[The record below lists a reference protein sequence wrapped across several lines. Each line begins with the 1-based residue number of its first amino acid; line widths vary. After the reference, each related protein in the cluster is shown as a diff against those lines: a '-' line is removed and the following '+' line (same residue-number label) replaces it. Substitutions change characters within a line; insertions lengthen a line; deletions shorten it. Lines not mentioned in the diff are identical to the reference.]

1 MSNGKK
7 SDAICCDRLMTAGL
21 ALGVALFLAAVIA
34 RPFLVA
40 EGMEPAPTQT
50 EQAELSLFTDT
61 PEEGMQVAIRLSRL
75 GVTETQPDREV
86 LHSLRPEY
94 ASDAD
99 ALIASSHVIAVHFQT
114 VAAANDYWR

>member
-1 MSNGKK
+1 MSDKK
-7 SDAICCDRLMTAGL
+7 RSDAICCSRLVTGGL
-21 ALGVALFLAAVIA
+21 ALGVILFLAAVIA
-34 RPFLVA
+34 RPFLVG
-40 EGMEPAPTQT
+40 EGMEPDPAQV
-50 EQAELSLFTDT
+50 EQAKLSLITDT
-61 PEEGMQVAIRLSRL
+61 PEEGMQVAIRLARL

>member
-1 MSNGKK
+1 MRETRRRT
-7 SDAICCDRLMTAGL
+7 AICDLRLVSRGMALGL
-21 ALGVALFLAAVIA
+21 ALLLATLIA
-34 RPFLVA
+34 RSLLVA
-40 EGMEPAPTQT
+40 EATEPSPAQA
-50 EQAELSLFTDT
+50 EQAELSLITDT
-61 PEEGMQVAIRLSRL
+61 PEEGMQVAIRLARL

-86 LHSLRPEY
+86 LHSLRPGY

>member
-1 MSNGKK
+1 MSEGKR
-7 SDAICCDRLMTAGL
+7 SDAIWCSRLITRGL

-34 RPFLVA
+34 RPFVVA
-40 EGMEPAPTQT
+40 EGMEPAPTQA
-50 EQAELSLFTDT
+50 EQSELSLLTDT
-61 PEEGMQVAIRLSRL
+61 PEEGMQVAIRLARL

-114 VAAANDYWR
+114 VAAANDHWR

>member
-1 MSNGKK
+1 MNSGKQR
-7 SDAICCDRLMTAGL
+7 DVTWHPGRVAGGL
-21 ALGVALFLAAVIA
+21 ALGFVLLLTAVIA
-34 RPFLVA
+34 RPSLVA
-40 EGMEPAPTQT
+40 EGLEPPLAK
-50 EQAELSLFTDT
+50 AELSLTTDT
-61 PEEGMQVAIRLSRL
+61 PEEGMEVAIRLARL

-86 LHSLRPEY
+86 LHSLRPGY

>member
-1 MSNGKK
+1 MRNGKK

-21 ALGVALFLAAVIA
+21 ALGFVLFLAAVVA

-40 EGMEPAPTQT
+40 EGVEPASMQT
-50 EQAELSLFTDT
+50 EQEELSLLTNT
-61 PEEGMQVAIRLSRL
+61 PEEGMQVAIRLARL

-86 LHSLRPEY
+86 LHSLRTEY

>member
-1 MSNGKK
+1 MSEGKR
-7 SDAICCDRLMTAGL
+7 SDAICCSRMVTGGL
-21 ALGVALFLAAVIA
+21 ALGVALFLAALIA

-40 EGMEPAPTQT
+40 EGMEPVPAQA
-50 EQAELSLFTDT
+50 ERAELSLITDT
-61 PEEGMQVAIRLSRL
+61 PEEGMQVAIRLARL
-75 GVTETQPDREV
+75 GVTETQRDREV

-94 ASDAD
+94 ASDAG